1 MCYNIITTQRKT
13 NNTEE
18 KIMVKVI
25 ITLELEE
32 EKFYAMEEI
41 LLNSGINKSS
51 FDAEEWNRF
60 VIEQYNR
67 TERYIDINNGNLK
80 DAYEDMIYDF

>member
-1 MCYNIITTQRKT
+1 
-13 NNTEE
+13 
-18 KIMVKVI
+18 MVKVI

-80 DAYEDMIYDF
+80 DAYEDMIYDFY

>member
-1 MCYNIITTQRKT
+1 
-13 NNTEE
+13 
-18 KIMVKVI
+18 MVKVI

>member
-1 MCYNIITTQRKT
+1 MI
-13 NNTEE
+13 
-18 KIMVKVI
+18 KVI

-41 LLNSGINKSS
+41 LLNSGINQNS

-67 TERYIDINNGNLK
+67 TEQYIDINNGNLK
-80 DAYEDMIYDF
+80 DAYKDMIYDF

>member
-1 MCYNIITTQRKT
+1 MI
-13 NNTEE
+13 
-18 KIMVKVI
+18 KVI

-41 LLNSGINKSS
+41 LLNSGINQNS

-67 TERYIDINNGNLK
+67 TEQYIDSNNGNLK